1 MRVRYIAIERE
12 YGSGGTK
19 IAAEVAKK
27 CGIPSYGRE
36 IMETVAKEQNVSV
49 ETLEGYEESV
59 SGSFLYSMFV
69 MSQSQTGNPDLL
81 SPEAKLYVA
90 ETRVIKNLASHGPGI
105 FVGHCA
111 SESLKDLDGVLRVFI
126 RANDEDKEKRAGS
139 GITESRPIRWWRC
152 AGKAIADGQII
163 IPSVPEKSGTTS
175 VITISFWTAP
185 DLALKAVL
193 RHWRPCIQVK

>member
-126 RANDEDKEKRAGS
+126 RANDEDKEKRA
-139 GITESRPIRWWRC
+139 IRDY
-152 AGKAIADGQII
+152 G
-163 IPSVPEKSGTTS
+163 IPSNQVVAVCRKSNRRRANYY
-175 VITISFWTAP
+175 SFCTRKKWNDSSNYDIVLDSTRLGIEGCAAA
-185 DLALKAVL
+185 LAALYTG
-193 RHWRPCIQVK
+193 